1 MRNKIVIIVVA
12 LLLVV
17 CGFSWVAINNAN
29 TLNQMTDG
37 WVVDK
42 IYIRPYSYIV
52 DNIARQINAAY
63 MIVVSN
69 GEASAQIEVPEYIY
83 KKYQVGDYLEDVNR
97 ELK

>member
-12 LLLVV
+12 LLLVA
-17 CGFSWVAINNAN
+17 CGFSQVAINNAN

-63 MIVVSN
+63 IIVVSN
-69 GEASAQIEVPEYIY
+69 GEANAQIEVPEYIY
-83 KKYQVGDYLEDVNR
+83 KKYQIGDYLEDVNR